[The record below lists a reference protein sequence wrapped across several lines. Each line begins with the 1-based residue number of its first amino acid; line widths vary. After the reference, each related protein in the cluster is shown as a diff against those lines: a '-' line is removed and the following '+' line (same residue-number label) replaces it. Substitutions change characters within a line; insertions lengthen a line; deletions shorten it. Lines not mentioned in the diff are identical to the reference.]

1 MKCGAPVI
9 VGNAT
14 SLPEVVGDSGLQV
27 DPFDVSAIAAAMDQ
41 LIKDSEL
48 RQELRVKGLARAR
61 LFDWKETARQTLA
74 VYEQV
79 HRGSYRSATG

>member
-1 MKCGAPVI
+1 

-14 SLPEVVGDSGLQV
+14 SLPEVVGNAALTV

-41 LIKDSEL
+41 LLKNSQLREEL
-48 RQELRVKGLARAR
+48 SVKGQARAKM
-61 LFDWKETARQTLA
+61 FDWKNTARQTLA

-79 HRGSYRSATG
+79 HRESYRTAAG